1 MAIPVCP
8 VVGIRVY
15 FYKRGELKELC
26 PWIRIDPAVT
36 DGTQLERRRKE
47 KWSLTRSGCPP
58 ALTSAR
64 WAVWGG
70 LRNTVGLLLSCCIRK
85 SQPFCADTW
94 VFKAS

>member
-8 VVGIRVY
+8 VIGIRVY
-15 FYKRGELKELC
+15 FCKRGELKELC

-47 KWSLTRSGCPP
+47 KWSPTRSGCPP

-64 WAVWGG
+64 WAVWDRTAEYGRITALVLHSEVSAF
-70 LRNTVGLLLSCCIRK
+70 LRRHLGV
-85 SQPFCADTW
+85 
-94 VFKAS
+94 